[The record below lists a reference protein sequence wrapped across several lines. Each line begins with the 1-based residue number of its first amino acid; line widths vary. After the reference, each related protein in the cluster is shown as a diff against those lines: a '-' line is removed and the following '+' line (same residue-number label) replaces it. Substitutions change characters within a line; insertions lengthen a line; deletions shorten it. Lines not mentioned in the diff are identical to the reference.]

1 MTGNRI
7 YKKVLA
13 LSTLGLCATLG
24 FVVNCY
30 AYDDEG
36 DNGSSVQV
44 KSSSIEREASLNDIE
59 KDVHV
64 SIGDQLV
71 GTELN
76 VTLIFS
82 NNSQHA
88 IDVSLI
94 PSCGCTKPGLDQLAL
109 QVGEKLP
116 LEFKLKV
123 PNIEQD
129 LAVSLNCIDAKLKKN
144 FRIVIIGRVVQ
155 GVAITPKS
163 IVRMSDCKLPI
174 QVRIAPSFPS
184 VEIDSVSLLS
194 SGYEIVS
201 SKGMPGQTELEVAP
215 ASKEFHESDRLV
227 FSVAKRDG
235 TSSILSAEM
244 IFLDK
249 VDVTPKNLILRS
261 EGESLVGMIM
271 VKGVGMA
278 KFKDSLSLDL
288 NSPSEVG
295 EATLCS
301 IEAVRDRS
309 PEIVVVTFKAHSR
322 NVDPNDGKS
331 VLRIRGLNEYGP
343 WEKKLLVSSI
353 RK

>member
-1 MTGNRI
+1 MTGKRI
-7 YKKVLA
+7 CKKVLA
-13 LSTLGLCATLG
+13 LSTLGLFATLV
-24 FVVNCY
+24 FVVNGY
-30 AYDDEG
+30 SYDDEN
-36 DNGSSVQV
+36 DNGSSAQV
-44 KSSSIEREASLNDIE
+44 HSARIEREASLNDIE
-59 KDVHV
+59 KDVVV

-94 PSCGCTKPGLDQLAL
+94 PSCGCTRPGLDQLAL

-116 LEFKLKV
+116 LEFSLKV

-129 LAVSLNCIDAKLKKN
+129 LAVSLSCVDAKLKKN
-144 FRIVIIGRVVQ
+144 FKIVICGRVVQ

-163 IVRMSDCKLPI
+163 IVRMSDCKSPI

-201 SKGMPGQTELEVAP
+201 SKRMPGQTELEVAP
-215 ASKEFHESDRLV
+215 TSKEFHESDRLV

-249 VDVTPKNLILRS
+249 VDVTPKNLVLRS

-271 VKGVGMA
+271 VRGVGMA
-278 KFKDSLSLDL
+278 KFKDSFSLDL

-309 PEIVVVTFKAHSR
+309 PDMVIVTFKAHSR
-322 NVDPNDGKS
+322 YVDPNDGKS
-331 VLRIRGLNEYGP
+331 VLRIRGSNEYGP